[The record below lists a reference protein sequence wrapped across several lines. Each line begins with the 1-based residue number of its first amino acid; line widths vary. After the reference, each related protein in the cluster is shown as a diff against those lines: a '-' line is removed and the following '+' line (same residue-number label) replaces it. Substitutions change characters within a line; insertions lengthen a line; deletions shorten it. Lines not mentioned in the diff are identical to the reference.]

1 MVMPWEKDIVETMFK
16 RTIRVR
22 CSVCKKEFD
31 ESKVEFLN
39 IQENIFGQ
47 DEMTF
52 KCPVC
57 KKPQTSLRR
66 G

>member
-1 MVMPWEKDIVETMFK
+1 MKFK
-16 RTIRVR
+16 MHRTIYVR
-22 CSVCKKEFD
+22 CNSCKQDFD
-31 ESKVEFLN
+31 ERKVKFLN

-52 KCPVC
+52 ECPVC
-57 KKPQTSLRR
+57 NTTQTSLRR